1 MKKFNFTFVSEAC
14 PPPIKDFGK
23 YPL

>member
-1 MKKFNFTFVSEAC
+1 MKKFNFTIVSEAC

-23 YPL
+23 CPL